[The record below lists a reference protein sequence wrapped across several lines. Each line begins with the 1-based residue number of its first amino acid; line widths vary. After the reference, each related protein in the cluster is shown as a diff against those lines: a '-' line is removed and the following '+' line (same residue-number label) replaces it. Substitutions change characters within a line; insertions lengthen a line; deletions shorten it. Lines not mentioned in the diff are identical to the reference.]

1 MKAIT
6 SHFFTFHVDVLT
18 AEKLT
23 MRFTFSNMFKE
34 VKSLGKSIQIPL
46 KLNPRKW
53 TGICLDVPALM
64 KEHPVERYVGVDE
77 KGGDGGEARARG
89 GGGHACMCVCKR
101 MHAYASCGR
110 L

>member
-1 MKAIT
+1 MQMKAIT

-53 TGICLDVPALM
+53 TGVCIDVPALM
-64 KEHPVERYVGVDE
+64 KEHPVERYVDVDA
-77 KGGDGGEARARG
+77 KGGDGGEVQGRG
-89 GGGHACMCVCKR
+89 GACLQAYMQAVMRMCK
-101 MHAYASCGR
+101 